1 MLVFGA
7 RPTHAHR
14 YLNLDSD
21 EKVQLV
27 LDVIKSDNITRREVR
42 QKNQANKL
50 IVMSAKLIAGA

>member
-1 MLVFGA
+1 
-7 RPTHAHR
+7 
-14 YLNLDSD
+14 
-21 EKVQLV
+21 VQLV